1 MGLFYLSESTA
12 KALAAFNI
20 LDLTIERRVQIFK
33 TDLSQESLK
42 EGEATYIAAW
52 ATYIAILERFML
64 LNKSYSAVY
73 HFHSRKIFMKR
84 HNFNLRS
91 IK

>member
-1 MGLFYLSESTA
+1 MGLFSLSESTA

-20 LDLTIERRVQIFK
+20 LDLTIERRVQFFK

-42 EGEATYIAAW
+42 EDE

-64 LNKSYSAVY
+64 
-73 HFHSRKIFMKR
+73 F
-84 HNFNLRS
+84 
-91 IK
+91 